1 MKEIA
6 LELKRLN
13 KTMAELLLLFQ
24 NEVLK
29 DNERRI
35 KYELEREQEEKK
47 DTDYAA
53 SWAMEN
59 MKVKK

>member
-1 MKEIA
+1 MEEIA

-35 KYELEREQEEKK
+35 KYELEREK
-47 DTDYAA
+47 
-53 SWAMEN
+53 EN
-59 MKVKK
+59 G

>member
-1 MKEIA
+1 MEEIA

>member
-1 MKEIA
+1 MEEIA

-13 KTMAELLLLFQ
+13 KTMAEILLLFQ

>member
-6 LELKRLN
+6 LDLKRLN
-13 KTMAELLLLFQ
+13 KTMAELLHLFQ

-35 KYELEREQEEKK
+35 KYELEREKNDNK
-47 DTDYAA
+47 
-53 SWAMEN
+53 
-59 MKVKK
+59 

>member
-1 MKEIA
+1 MEEIA

-35 KYELEREQEEKK
+35 KYELEREK
-47 DTDYAA
+47 D
-53 SWAMEN
+53 EN
-59 MKVKK
+59 N